1 MQILVIGGTGNFG
14 KLIIEK
20 LQKDSKISLLVSV
33 SRKKPEVE
41 HQNVVYLQG
50 DSNSGDFLQNLFNTY
65 SFDVVIH
72 IPNILLAEL
81 VDLLNLCEIHHVKQ
95 LIVVGSAA
103 MYTQLDAPS
112 RKIRLQKEQLIRS
125 SSVNHTILRPNMVYG
140 HKNDMNIYKLFQFL
154 NKSRIL
160 LVPGSADVLQN
171 PSHIEDFTQ
180 GLINSIL
187 NLKSYN
193 KSYNLVG
200 ASPIS
205 LRAMAKTLMEGKK
218 IFVIEFPIA
227 LGLAGLKLLKF
238 LRIVNW
244 HPEKILRLNEQKVL
258 ESTPEAFSDLN
269 YQPRTFQEGVKSY
282 FKAF

>member
-14 KLIIEK
+14 KLIFEK
-20 LQKDSKISLLVSV
+20 LHKDSKISLLVSV
-33 SRKKPEVE
+33 SRNKPSVE

-72 IPNILLAEL
+72 IPNILLAEM

-103 MYTQLDAPS
+103 MYTQLDAPT
-112 RKIRLQKEQLIRS
+112 REIRLQKEELIRS

-140 HKNDMNIYKLFQFL
+140 HRNDMNIYKLFQFL
-154 NKSRIL
+154 NKNRIL

-187 NLKSYN
+187 NPKSYN

-200 ASPIS
+200 ASAIS
-205 LRAMAKTLMEGKK
+205 LRGMAKTLMEGKK
-218 IFVIEFPIA
+218 IFVIEFPLA
-227 LGLAGLKLLKF
+227 LGLAILKLLRF
-238 LRIVNW
+238 FRIVNW

-258 ESTPEAFSDLN
+258 ESTPEAFSDLK
-269 YQPRTFQEGVKSY
+269 YQPRTFSEGVKSY
-282 FKAF
+282 TKK

>member
-14 KLIIEK
+14 KLIVEK
-20 LQKDSKISLLVSV
+20 LQKDSKITLLVSV
-33 SRKKPEVE
+33 SINKPAVE

-81 VDLLNLCEIHHVKQ
+81 VELLNLCEIHHVKQ

-112 RKIRLQKEQLIRS
+112 REIRLQKEQLIRS

-154 NKSRIL
+154 NKNRIL

-180 GLINSIL
+180 GLVNSIL

-205 LRAMAKTLMEGKK
+205 LRGMAKTLMEGKK

>member
-14 KLIIEK
+14 KLIFEK
-20 LQKDSKISLLVSV
+20 LHKDSKVSLLVSV
-33 SRKKPEVE
+33 SRNKPSVKY
-41 HQNVVYLQG
+41 QNVVYLQG
-50 DSNSGDFLQNLFNTY
+50 DSNSGDFLKNIFNTY
-65 SFDVVIH
+65 RFDVVIH
-72 IPNILLAEL
+72 IPNILLAEMVNL
-81 VDLLNLCEIHHVKQ
+81 LDLCKIHHVEQ

-103 MYTQLDAPS
+103 MYTQLDAPT
-112 RKIRLQKEQLIRS
+112 REIRLQKEQLIRS

-140 HKNDMNIYKLFQFL
+140 HRNDMNIYKLFQFL
-154 NKSRIL
+154 NKNRIL

-187 NLKSYN
+187 NPKSYN

-200 ASPIS
+200 ASAIS
-205 LRAMAKTLMEGKK
+205 LRGMAKTLMEGKK
-218 IFVIEFPIA
+218 FFVIEFPLA
-227 LGLAGLKLLKF
+227 LGIAGLKLLRF

-244 HPEKILRLNEQKVL
+244 HPEKLLRLNEQKVL
-258 ESTPEAFSDLN
+258 ESTPEAFLDLN

-282 FKAF
+282 FKAS